1 MGFEQLAVLK
11 QQLEKEKQA
20 KRAQSKPAAK
30 PAASKPGSKP
40 DRLSPI
46 SKQASASSARLR
58 SPSPKPPRPP
68 RPAARPAAP
77 VAVRSKPVDPVV
89 LTIGKLQKRFPKAF
103 PKNPSPKVPLKI
115 GIFEDLLAHATELA
129 LSETEL
135 RAAIKIWC
143 RGSRYWTAMVE
154 GAIRVDLSGEEAGR
168 VSPEDGVRATKLEEG
183 RLARVASKAAAPEKA
198 AVPESAAVVENALC
212 ERSGS
217 VSAERHRIQRT
228 LLINRYVRA
237 GGSAAVPRSA
247 PCAAAQLVDT
257 ARSTSTGSTRKQKR
271 CLNGVGQ
278 YVVASSLPFSSIVQ
292 IAPGRDALGR
302 PLLG

>member
-30 PAASKPGSKP
+30 PAHKPASKDASKPASKP
-40 DRLSPI
+40 VSAPVS
-46 SKQASASSARLR
+46 SKPVAK
-58 SPSPKPPRPP
+58 PSRPP

-115 GIFEDLLAHATELA
+115 GIFEDLLAHATEMA

-154 GAIRVDLSGEEAGR
+154 GAIRVDLSGEETGR

-183 RLARVASKAAAPEKA
+183 RLARVASKAASPEK
-198 AVPESAAVVENALC
+198 AAVVENAASP
-212 ERSGS
+212 EKA
-217 VSAERHRIQRT
+217 VAPE
-228 LLINRYVRA
+228 N
-237 GGSAAVPRSA
+237 AAVSEN
-247 PCAAAQLVDT
+247 AALPEDPP
-257 ARSTSTGSTRKQKR
+257 
-271 CLNGVGQ
+271 VGGQ
-278 YVVASSLPFSSIVQ
+278 AAIPDSEKVA
-292 IAPGRDALGR
+292 D
-302 PLLG
+302 

>member
-30 PAASKPGSKP
+30 PAHKPASKDASKPASKP
-40 DRLSPI
+40 
-46 SKQASASSARLR
+46 ASAPVSSKPVAK
-58 SPSPKPPRPP
+58 PSRPP

-115 GIFEDLLAHATELA
+115 GIFEDLLAHATEMA

-183 RLARVASKAAAPEKA
+183 RLARVASKAASPEK
-198 AVPESAAVVENALC
+198 AAVVENAASP
-212 ERSGS
+212 EKA
-217 VSAERHRIQRT
+217 VAPE
-228 LLINRYVRA
+228 N
-237 GGSAAVPRSA
+237 AAVSEN
-247 PCAAAQLVDT
+247 AALPE
-257 ARSTSTGSTRKQKR
+257 
-271 CLNGVGQ
+271 NPPVGGQ
-278 YVVASSLPFSSIVQ
+278 AAIPDSEKVA
-292 IAPGRDALGR
+292 D
-302 PLLG
+302 

>member
-11 QQLEKEKQA
+11 QQFEKEKQA
-20 KRAQSKPAAK
+20 KRAQSKPASK
-30 PAASKPGSKP
+30 PAHKPVSKDASTPASKPASNPASKP
-40 DRLSPI
+40 
-46 SKQASASSARLR
+46 ASAPVSSKPVAK
-58 SPSPKPPRPP
+58 PSRPSRPP

-115 GIFEDLLAHATELA
+115 GIFEDLLAHATEMA
-129 LSETEL
+129 LTETEL

-183 RLARVASKAAAPEKA
+183 RLARVASKAATPEKAAGPENATASESAAAADNETAPEKA
-198 AVPESAAVVENALC
+198 AVSENVALPENAAAP
-212 ERSGS
+212 EN
-217 VSAERHRIQRT
+217 T
-228 LLINRYVRA
+228 
-237 GGSAAVPRSA
+237 AVPDSE
-247 PCAAAQLVDT
+247 
-257 ARSTSTGSTRKQKR
+257 K
-271 CLNGVGQ
+271 
-278 YVVASSLPFSSIVQ
+278 VA
-292 IAPGRDALGR
+292 D
-302 PLLG
+302 

>member
-11 QQLEKEKQA
+11 QQFEKEKQA
-20 KRAQSKPAAK
+20 KRAQSKS
-30 PAASKPGSKP
+30 ASKPAHKPVLKDASKP
-40 DRLSPI
+40 A
-46 SKQASASSARLR
+46 SKPASNPDAK
-58 SPSPKPPRPP
+58 PSRPSRPP

-115 GIFEDLLAHATELA
+115 GIFEDLLAHATEMA
-129 LSETEL
+129 LTETEL

-183 RLARVASKAAAPEKA
+183 RLARVASKAATPEKAAGPENAAAPENATVSESAAAADNETAPEKA
-198 AVPESAAVVENALC
+198 AVS
-212 ERSGS
+212 
-217 VSAERHRIQRT
+217 
-228 LLINRYVRA
+228 
-237 GGSAAVPRSA
+237 
-247 PCAAAQLVDT
+247 
-257 ARSTSTGSTRKQKR
+257 
-271 CLNGVGQ
+271 
-278 YVVASSLPFSSIVQ
+278 
-292 IAPGRDALGR
+292 
-302 PLLG
+302 

>member
-11 QQLEKEKQA
+11 QQFEKEKQA
-20 KRAQSKPAAK
+20 KRAQSKPVAK
-30 PAASKPGSKP
+30 PAHKPVSNQASKPTSNQASKP
-40 DRLSPI
+40 TAKPI
-46 SKQASASSARLR
+46 PKQATAPDSKPVA
-58 SPSPKPPRPP
+58 KPPRHP

-89 LTIGKLQKRFPKAF
+89 LTIGKLQKRFPKTF
-103 PKNPSPKVPLKI
+103 PKNPSPKLPLKI

-143 RGSRYWTAMVE
+143 RGSRYWTSMVE

-198 AVPESAAVVENALC
+198 AVPESAAAPESAAMTGNAL
-212 ERSGS
+212 
-217 VSAERHRIQRT
+217 VAEHTPIAEK
-228 LLINRYVRA
+228 L
-237 GGSAAVPRSA
+237 AVPDSE
-247 PCAAAQLVDT
+247 
-257 ARSTSTGSTRKQKR
+257 
-271 CLNGVGQ
+271 N
-278 YVVASSLPFSSIVQ
+278 VA
-292 IAPGRDALGR
+292 D
-302 PLLG
+302 

>member
-11 QQLEKEKQA
+11 QQLEKEQQA
-20 KRAQSKPAAK
+20 KRAQSKPVAK
-30 PAASKPGSKP
+30 PAHKHASKPAPTQVSKP
-40 DRLSPI
+40 V
-46 SKQASASSARLR
+46 A
-58 SPSPKPPRPP
+58 KPPRPP

-115 GIFEDLLAHATELA
+115 GIFEDLLAHAAELA

-143 RGSRYWTAMVE
+143 RGSRYWTSMVE
-154 GAIRVDLSGEEAGR
+154 GAVRVDLAGEEAGR

-198 AVPESAAVVENALC
+198 VV
-212 ERSGS
+212 
-217 VSAERHRIQRT
+217 AET
-228 LLINRYVRA
+228 
-237 GGSAAVPRSA
+237 
-247 PCAAAQLVDT
+247 AAAPDPE
-257 ARSTSTGSTRKQKR
+257 K
-271 CLNGVGQ
+271 
-278 YVVASSLPFSSIVQ
+278 VA
-292 IAPGRDALGR
+292 G
-302 PLLG
+302 

>member
-11 QQLEKEKQA
+11 QQFEKEKQA
-20 KRAQSKPAAK
+20 KRAQSKPAGKPAHKPASKDASKPASNPASKPASAPVSSK
-30 PAASKPGSKP
+30 PAA
-40 DRLSPI
+40 
-46 SKQASASSARLR
+46 
-58 SPSPKPPRPP
+58 KPPRPPSRPP

-115 GIFEDLLAHATELA
+115 GIFEDLLAHATEMA
-129 LSETEL
+129 LTETEL

-183 RLARVASKAAAPEKA
+183 RLARVASKAATPEKAAGPENAAAPENATVSESAAAADNETAPEKA
-198 AVPESAAVVENALC
+198 AVSDNVALPENAAAP
-212 ERSGS
+212 EN
-217 VSAERHRIQRT
+217 T
-228 LLINRYVRA
+228 
-237 GGSAAVPRSA
+237 AVPDSE
-247 PCAAAQLVDT
+247 
-257 ARSTSTGSTRKQKR
+257 K
-271 CLNGVGQ
+271 
-278 YVVASSLPFSSIVQ
+278 VA
-292 IAPGRDALGR
+292 D
-302 PLLG
+302 

>member
-30 PAASKPGSKP
+30 PAHKPASKDASKPASKP
-40 DRLSPI
+40 VSAPVS
-46 SKQASASSARLR
+46 SKPVAK
-58 SPSPKPPRPP
+58 PSRPP

-115 GIFEDLLAHATELA
+115 GIFEDLLAHATEMA

-183 RLARVASKAAAPEKA
+183 RLARVASKAASPEK
-198 AVPESAAVVENALC
+198 AAVVENAASP
-212 ERSGS
+212 EKA
-217 VSAERHRIQRT
+217 VAPE
-228 LLINRYVRA
+228 N
-237 GGSAAVPRSA
+237 AAVSEN
-247 PCAAAQLVDT
+247 AALPE
-257 ARSTSTGSTRKQKR
+257 
-271 CLNGVGQ
+271 NPPVGGQ
-278 YVVASSLPFSSIVQ
+278 AAIPDSEKVA
-292 IAPGRDALGR
+292 D
-302 PLLG
+302 

>member
-11 QQLEKEKQA
+11 QQFEKEKQA
-20 KRAQSKPAAK
+20 KRAQSKSASKPAHKPVLKDASKPASKPASNPAAK
-30 PAASKPGSKP
+30 PS
-40 DRLSPI
+40 R
-46 SKQASASSARLR
+46 
-58 SPSPKPPRPP
+58 PSRPP

-115 GIFEDLLAHATELA
+115 GIFEDLLAHATEMA
-129 LSETEL
+129 LTETEL

-183 RLARVASKAAAPEKA
+183 RLARVASKAATPEKA
-198 AVPESAAVVENALC
+198 AGPENAAAPENATASESAAAADNETAPERAAVSENVALPENAAAP
-212 ERSGS
+212 EN
-217 VSAERHRIQRT
+217 T
-228 LLINRYVRA
+228 
-237 GGSAAVPRSA
+237 AVPDSE
-247 PCAAAQLVDT
+247 
-257 ARSTSTGSTRKQKR
+257 K
-271 CLNGVGQ
+271 
-278 YVVASSLPFSSIVQ
+278 VA
-292 IAPGRDALGR
+292 D
-302 PLLG
+302 

>member
-11 QQLEKEKQA
+11 QQFEKEKQA

-30 PAASKPGSKP
+30 PAHKPASAHASKPASKP
-40 DRLSPI
+40 APTPV
-46 SKQASASSARLR
+46 SKPVA
-58 SPSPKPPRPP
+58 KPPRPP
-68 RPAARPAAP
+68 RPAPRPAAP

-129 LSETEL
+129 LTETEL

-143 RGSRYWTAMVE
+143 RGSRYWTSMVE

-183 RLARVASKAAAPEKA
+183 RLARVASKATAPEKA
-198 AVPESAAVVENALC
+198 AVAEN
-212 ERSGS
+212 
-217 VSAERHRIQRT
+217 
-228 LLINRYVRA
+228 
-237 GGSAAVPRSA
+237 AAVPENA
-247 PCAAAQLVDT
+247 TDAENAAVAEKAAVSD
-257 ARSTSTGSTRKQKR
+257 SEKV
-271 CLNGVGQ
+271 VG
-278 YVVASSLPFSSIVQ
+278 
-292 IAPGRDALGR
+292 
-302 PLLG
+302 

>member
-11 QQLEKEKQA
+11 QQFEKEKQA
-20 KRAQSKPAAK
+20 KRAQSKSASKPAHKPVLKDASKPASKPASNPAAK
-30 PAASKPGSKP
+30 PS
-40 DRLSPI
+40 R
-46 SKQASASSARLR
+46 
-58 SPSPKPPRPP
+58 PSRPP

-115 GIFEDLLAHATELA
+115 GIFEDLLAHATEMA
-129 LSETEL
+129 LTETEL

-183 RLARVASKAAAPEKA
+183 RLARVASKAATPEKAAGPENAAAPENATVSESAAAADNETAPEKA
-198 AVPESAAVVENALC
+198 AVSDN
-212 ERSGS
+212 
-217 VSAERHRIQRT
+217 
-228 LLINRYVRA
+228 
-237 GGSAAVPRSA
+237 
-247 PCAAAQLVDT
+247 
-257 ARSTSTGSTRKQKR
+257 
-271 CLNGVGQ
+271 
-278 YVVASSLPFSSIVQ
+278 VA
-292 IAPGRDALGR
+292 D
-302 PLLG
+302 

>member
-30 PAASKPGSKP
+30 PAHKPASKDASKPASKP
-40 DRLSPI
+40 
-46 SKQASASSARLR
+46 ASAPVSSKPVAK
-58 SPSPKPPRPP
+58 PSRPP

-115 GIFEDLLAHATELA
+115 GIFEDLLAHATEMA

-183 RLARVASKAAAPEKA
+183 RLARVASKAASPEK
-198 AVPESAAVVENALC
+198 AAVVENAASP
-212 ERSGS
+212 EKA
-217 VSAERHRIQRT
+217 VAPE
-228 LLINRYVRA
+228 N
-237 GGSAAVPRSA
+237 AAVSEN
-247 PCAAAQLVDT
+247 AA
-257 ARSTSTGSTRKQKR
+257 SPE
-271 CLNGVGQ
+271 NPPVGGQ
-278 YVVASSLPFSSIVQ
+278 AAIPDSEKVA
-292 IAPGRDALGR
+292 D
-302 PLLG
+302 

>member
-11 QQLEKEKQA
+11 QQLEKEQQA

-30 PAASKPGSKP
+30 PAHKHASKPASAPASKP
-40 DRLSPI
+40 TAKPASNPAAAPV
-46 SKQASASSARLR
+46 SKPVA
-58 SPSPKPPRPP
+58 KPPRPP

-115 GIFEDLLAHATELA
+115 GIFEDLLAHAADLG

-143 RGSRYWTAMVE
+143 RGSRYWTSMVE
-154 GAIRVDLSGEEAGR
+154 GAVRVDLAGEEAGR

-183 RLARVASKAAAPEKA
+183 RLARVASKASAPAAPEKA
-198 AVPESAAVVENALC
+198 AVAENAVAP
-212 ERSGS
+212 E
-217 VSAERHRIQRT
+217 
-228 LLINRYVRA
+228 N
-237 GGSAAVPRSA
+237 AAIVEP
-247 PCAAAQLVDT
+247 AAAPDPE
-257 ARSTSTGSTRKQKR
+257 K
-271 CLNGVGQ
+271 
-278 YVVASSLPFSSIVQ
+278 
-292 IAPGRDALGR
+292 IAD
-302 PLLG
+302 

>member
-11 QQLEKEKQA
+11 QQFEKEKQA
-20 KRAQSKPAAK
+20 KRAQSKPASK
-30 PAASKPGSKP
+30 PAHKPVSKDASTPASKPASAPVSSKP
-40 DRLSPI
+40 VA
-46 SKQASASSARLR
+46 K
-58 SPSPKPPRPP
+58 PSRPSRPP

-115 GIFEDLLAHATELA
+115 GIFEDLLAHATEMA
-129 LSETEL
+129 LTETEL

-183 RLARVASKAAAPEKA
+183 RLARVASKAATPEKAAGPENAAAPENATVSESAAAADNETAPEKA
-198 AVPESAAVVENALC
+198 AVSDNVALPENAAAP
-212 ERSGS
+212 EN
-217 VSAERHRIQRT
+217 T
-228 LLINRYVRA
+228 
-237 GGSAAVPRSA
+237 AVPDSE
-247 PCAAAQLVDT
+247 
-257 ARSTSTGSTRKQKR
+257 K
-271 CLNGVGQ
+271 
-278 YVVASSLPFSSIVQ
+278 VA
-292 IAPGRDALGR
+292 D
-302 PLLG
+302 

>member
-11 QQLEKEKQA
+11 QQLEKERQA
-20 KRAQSKPAAK
+20 KRAQSKPVAK
-30 PAASKPGSKP
+30 PAHKPA
-40 DRLSPI
+40 
-46 SKQASASSARLR
+46 SKQASKPASTPVSKPVA
-58 SPSPKPPRPP
+58 KPPRPP

-115 GIFEDLLAHATELA
+115 GIFQDLLAQATELA

-143 RGSRYWTAMVE
+143 RGSRYWTSMVE
-154 GAIRVDLSGEEAGR
+154 GAVRVDLAGEEAGR

-198 AVPESAAVVENALC
+198 ADAEKAVVPNPEITALAENA
-212 ERSGS
+212 
-217 VSAERHRIQRT
+217 AEPENTAIAEQ
-228 LLINRYVRA
+228 
-237 GGSAAVPRSA
+237 AAVPDSE
-247 PCAAAQLVDT
+247 
-257 ARSTSTGSTRKQKR
+257 K
-271 CLNGVGQ
+271 
-278 YVVASSLPFSSIVQ
+278 
-292 IAPGRDALGR
+292 IAG
-302 PLLG
+302 

>member
-11 QQLEKEKQA
+11 QQFEKEKQA

-30 PAASKPGSKP
+30 PAHKPASAHASKPASKP
-40 DRLSPI
+40 APTPV
-46 SKQASASSARLR
+46 SKPVA
-58 SPSPKPPRPP
+58 KPPRPP
-68 RPAARPAAP
+68 RPAPRPAAP

-129 LSETEL
+129 LTETEL

-143 RGSRYWTAMVE
+143 RGSRYWTSMVE

-183 RLARVASKAAAPEKA
+183 RLARVASKATAPGKAAVAENA
-198 AVPESAAVVENALC
+198 AVPENTTDAENAT
-212 ERSGS
+212 
-217 VSAERHRIQRT
+217 VAEK
-228 LLINRYVRA
+228 
-237 GGSAAVPRSA
+237 AAISDSEKV
-247 PCAAAQLVDT
+247 
-257 ARSTSTGSTRKQKR
+257 
-271 CLNGVGQ
+271 VG
-278 YVVASSLPFSSIVQ
+278 
-292 IAPGRDALGR
+292 
-302 PLLG
+302 

>member
-30 PAASKPGSKP
+30 PAHKPASKDASKPASKP
-40 DRLSPI
+40 VSAPVS
-46 SKQASASSARLR
+46 SKPVAK
-58 SPSPKPPRPP
+58 PSRPP

-115 GIFEDLLAHATELA
+115 GIFEDLLAHATEMA

-183 RLARVASKAAAPEKA
+183 RLARVASKAASPEK
-198 AVPESAAVVENALC
+198 AAVVENAASP
-212 ERSGS
+212 EKA
-217 VSAERHRIQRT
+217 VAPE
-228 LLINRYVRA
+228 N
-237 GGSAAVPRSA
+237 AAVSEN
-247 PCAAAQLVDT
+247 AA
-257 ARSTSTGSTRKQKR
+257 SPE
-271 CLNGVGQ
+271 NPPVGGQ
-278 YVVASSLPFSSIVQ
+278 AAIPDSEKVA
-292 IAPGRDALGR
+292 D
-302 PLLG
+302 